1 MFRWINWVDILSVT
15 GKSLP
20 LNIGFDGTD
29 FSLKSIAMAFY
40 GGLYTYDGW

>member
-1 MFRWINWVDILSVT
+1 MSNETNCVDVMSIT

-20 LNIGFDGTD
+20 LNVGFEGSDL
-29 FSLKSIAMAFY
+29 SLKAMGMAFY